1 MTDLIL
7 KTSATSTP
15 KITEPKMRVIRRKP
29 SIGDIVYYSNKNE
42 RSCFKVMVI
51 ENTESD
57 RYVIIVSLSS
67 VLKLDGTGLVLK
79 AYQGM
84 LYE

>member
-1 MTDLIL
+1 MTNLIL
-7 KTSATSTP
+7 TISVTSIP
-15 KITEPKMRVIRRKP
+15 KITEPKMRIIRRKP

-42 RSCFKVMVI
+42 HSCFKVRVV

-57 RYVIIVSLSS
+57 RYVTVVSLAPI
-67 VLKLDGTGLVLK
+67 LKLDGTGLILK
-79 AYQGM
+79 AYPWM